1 MKFRYLVVAAL
12 LGALCAF
19 GVTVALGASKEGSP
33 GALYAFAT
41 GKKEVSPTTG
51 KKGAG
56 DRNGRAGFTAVIDGT
71 EFCWGIAA
79 KNVDGTP
86 SGAHIHKGRPSRN
99 GPIVIAL
106 DPPASIDPGAS
117 SGARRLTP
125 IWHARSRR
133 TRASTTSTSIRP
145 PTSPNGAVRGQLF
158 GKRRWLA
165 SNRHSR
171 RTPTRR
177 ECRWPLA
184 SFSTRRLSLCARH
197 WQRPRRDRQDTHST
211 MR

>member
-19 GVTVALGASKEGSP
+19 GVTVALGASKKRGSP

-56 DRNGRAGFTAVIDGT
+56 DRNGRAGFTTVIDGT

-86 SGAHIHKGRPSRN
+86 SGAHIHKGRRSRN

-117 SGARRLTP
+117 SGCETIDSDLARAIKKNPGKYYFNLHSTP
-125 IWHARSRR
+125 DF
-133 TRASTTSTSIRP
+133 
-145 PTSPNGAVRGQLF
+145 PNGAVRGQLF
-158 GKRRWLA
+158 GKRR
-165 SNRHSR
+165 
-171 RTPTRR
+171 
-177 ECRWPLA
+177 
-184 SFSTRRLSLCARH
+184 
-197 WQRPRRDRQDTHST
+197 
-211 MR
+211 